1 MPISTL
7 SDEHH
12 QYGYTIMA
20 YLSPSTRI
28 AVRYGIRG
36 SVTIVDRMTRT
47 LCTPTFLLGGMR

>member
-7 SDEHH
+7 SHEER
-12 QYGYTIMA
+12 YGYTMMA
-20 YLSPSTRI
+20 YSGTGI